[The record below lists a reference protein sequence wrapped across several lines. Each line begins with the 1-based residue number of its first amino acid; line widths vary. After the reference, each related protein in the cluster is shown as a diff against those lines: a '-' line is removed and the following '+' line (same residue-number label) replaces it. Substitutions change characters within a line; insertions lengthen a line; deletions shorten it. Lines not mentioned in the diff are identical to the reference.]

1 MWLGEGRIMP
11 RQHQLPVAHAADSTM
26 NSSAA
31 GTLAAAANAAS
42 PRLNSGHYA
51 VVGAFLIWG
60 LLPLYLRLLAPVPAL
75 QIMAHRVIWCCVF
88 VFLWLGLR
96 GQLRGVGAALANP
109 RSCLSLA
116 ASALLISSNWVIYV
130 WAANAGHVLE
140 LSLGYFI
147 NPLINVLLGVAVL
160 RERLN
165 RAQWTAVAFAALGV
179 VWLTV
184 LAGRLPWIALSLAVS
199 FSLYGLIR
207 KTVAV
212 EAITGLATETL
223 LIAPFAAVYLVW
235 IEASGSGAVGNS
247 SSALVIALLIAGGLV
262 TAVPL
267 SLFSFGARL
276 IPYSTVGLIQ
286 YLSPTMLF
294 GLSLLVF
301 HEPFSSARATG
312 FALIWLGLAIYAGD
326 GLLRRPKRLAA
337 ASPVAAQPGESAA

>member
-1 MWLGEGRIMP
+1 MNAP
-11 RQHQLPVAHAADSTM
+11 AATSAVAAP
-26 NSSAA
+26 N
-31 GTLAAAANAAS
+31 
-42 PRLNSGHYA
+42 RLNAGHYA

-60 LLPLYLRLLAPVPAL
+60 LLPLYLRLLASVPAL

-88 VFLWLGLR
+88 VFAWLGLR

-130 WAANAGHVLE
+130 WAANAGHVQE

-165 RAQWTAVAFAALGV
+165 RAQWIAVAFAALGV
-179 VWLTV
+179 AWLTV

-223 LIAPFAAVYLVW
+223 LIAPFAAAYLAWV
-235 IEASGSGAVGNS
+235 EASGSGAVGS
-247 SSALVIALLIAGGLV
+247 SSALIIALLVAGGLV

-286 YLSPTMLF
+286 YLSPTMLLA
-294 GLSLLVF
+294 LSLFVF
-301 HEPFSSARATG
+301 HEPFSSARVTG
-312 FALIWLGLAIYAGD
+312 FALIWAGLALYAGE
-326 GLLRRPKRLAA
+326 GLLRSQRRVVPLSEAA
-337 ASPVAAQPGESAA
+337 DAV

>member
-1 MWLGEGRIMP
+1 MP
-11 RQHQLPVAHAADSTM
+11 RPNHPPAARAVENTMNAPAAD
-26 NSSAA
+26 AP
-31 GTLAAAANAAS
+31 AAAAPN
-42 PRLNSGHYA
+42 RLNAGHYA
-51 VVGAFLIWG
+51 VIGAFLIWG
-60 LLPLYLRLLAPVPAL
+60 MLPLYLRLLLGVPAL

-88 VFLWLGLR
+88 VFGWLAAR
-96 GQLRGVGAALANP
+96 GQLPGVRAALAD
-109 RSCLSLA
+109 RRIRLSLA

-130 WAANAGHVLE
+130 WAANAGHVQE

-179 VWLTV
+179 LWLTV

-223 LIAPFAAVYLVW
+223 LIAPIAGAYLLW
-235 IEASGSGAVGNS
+235 IEATGSGAVGNS
-247 SSALVIALLIAGGLV
+247 SALIVALLIAGGLV

-276 IPYSTVGLIQ
+276 IPDSTVGLIQ
-286 YLSPTMLF
+286 YLSPTMLL
-294 GLSLLVF
+294 GLSLFVF

-312 FALIWLGLAIYAGD
+312 FALIWAGLALYAGD
-326 GLLRRPKRLAA
+326 GLLRTQRRPEPLKEASEAA
-337 ASPVAAQPGESAA
+337 